1 MAHHLTVPSLSHTPS
16 TAVLFTARSRHTG
29 LNQME
34 RPSVICAHYRSV
46 FGLQLS
52 RRKLEASDEPV
63 SPQLQGNPHS
73 TTNISPSES
82 LNNRKIK
89 TMLPEMPSTSKPEQ
103 KAMAECDARKKE
115 QMRSC
120 ADNRRGAKESCI
132 KPGDTTVLLKQ
143 PKNLK

>member
-1 MAHHLTVPSLSHTPS
+1 
-16 TAVLFTARSRHTG
+16 
-29 LNQME
+29 ME

-103 KAMAECDARKKE
+103 KAMAECDAWKKE
-115 QMRSC
+115 QMR
-120 ADNRRGAKESCI
+120 SCI
-132 KPGDTTVLLKQ
+132 KPGDTTVLLG
-143 PKNLK
+143 LKCGTERNGYGVKMRNGTERIWG